1 MGGYSL
7 KEKIKKLKERLK
19 QWNKEQ
25 FGDTS
30 KRVQQLQKELNN
42 LEAGS
47 SGRQLTPHELSS
59 HKKIQ
64 EDLWTAAQAHESLV
78 KNVDKILHAV
88 LLLSVVFSSTY
99 MYVYVSTAWMVFV
112 LFHIVTD

>member
-59 HKKIQ
+59 RKKIQ
-64 EDLWTAAQAHESLV
+64 EDLWTAAQAHESLLRKMAITKWIKEGDCNPRYFHKIMNYNHRHNAV
-78 KNVDKILHAV
+78 KGVWIEGL
-88 LLLSVVFSSTY
+88 
-99 MYVYVSTAWMVFV
+99 
-112 LFHIVTD
+112 